1 MAGTL
6 QLDRVSVAIRSK
18 HLLREVSLTVEPG
31 EVLVLV
37 GPNGAGKSTLLRVLA
52 GDVVPTSGQALLDG
66 KPVHGYHPRELA
78 LKRAVLP
85 QQTVVQFA
93 FSAREIVEMGRGER
107 RLDDDTIITRS
118 LEQTD
123 SLHLANRI
131 YPSLSGG
138 EQARV
143 TLSRVLAQETPI
155 LLLDEPTA
163 SLDLHHQQMV
173 MEVARTLAASG
184 ARIVAILH
192 DLNLAASFADRIG
205 LLREG
210 RLVAIGTP
218 WETFRADLL
227 SEVFACEIAVARHPA
242 RNCPLIIPMPTPGNE
257 DGQANQIGV
266 RPSLHNLIPRQ
277 IA

>member
-1 MAGTL
+1 MSTKSL
-6 QLDRVSVAIRSK
+6 LLDRVSVTIRAK
-18 HLLREVSLTVEPG
+18 RLLQDISLTVEAG

-52 GDVVPTSGQALLDG
+52 GDLVPTSGQALLDG
-66 KPVHGYHPRELA
+66 KPVSDYHPRVLSQR
-78 LKRAVLP
+78 RAVLP

-107 RLDDDTIITRS
+107 RADAGDAIVTRS
-118 LEQTD
+118 LERTD
-123 SLHLANRI
+123 TLHLAERV

-143 TLSRVLAQETPI
+143 TLSRVLAQESPI

-163 SLDLHHQQMV
+163 ALDLHHQQMV
-173 MEVARTLAASG
+173 MEVARELAGTG
-184 ARIVAILH
+184 ARVVAILH
-192 DLNLAASFADRIG
+192 DLNLAASYADRIA

-210 RLVAIGTP
+210 RLVAIDTP
-218 WETFRADLL
+218 WKAFRADLL

-242 RNCPLIIPMPTPGNE
+242 RDCPLVIPLPAPLPANGQTEPARIIDLT
-257 DGQANQIGV
+257 
-266 RPSLHNLIPRQ
+266 RH

>member
-1 MAGTL
+1 VGMTASTL
-6 QLDRVSVAIRSK
+6 LLDRVSVTIRTK
-18 HLLREVSLTVEPG
+18 RLLHDVSLTVEPG

-52 GDVVPTSGQALLDG
+52 GDIVPASGRVLLDG
-66 KPVHGYHPRELA
+66 KPVHEYHPRELA
-78 LKRAVLP
+78 RRRAVLP
-85 QQTVVQFA
+85 QQTVVQFG

-107 RLDDDTIITRS
+107 RGEGDDAIVTRS
-118 LEQTD
+118 LDRTD
-123 SLHLANRI
+123 TLHLAERI

-143 TLSRVLAQETPI
+143 TLSRVLAQEAPI

-173 MEVARTLAASG
+173 MEVARELAASG
-184 ARIVAILH
+184 ARVVAILH
-192 DLNLAASFADRIG
+192 DLNLAASYADRIG

-210 RLVAIGTP
+210 RLTAIGTP

-227 SEVFACEIAVARHPA
+227 GEVFACEIAVARHPA
-242 RNCPLIIPMPTPGNE
+242 RDCPLVIPMPGPLPANE
-257 DGQANQIGV
+257 QATSARIIDLG
-266 RPSLHNLIPRQ
+266 RH